1 MHHIILKYRNIL
13 GIRRTIERH
22 CPTEW
27 NELTQKQLLGVLH
40 LLSTLNDKYLFRIQ
54 VVKLLLNLNEYQYYL
69 MSTEQLIQ
77 LFEYFSWIEE
87 EIHLTNCP
95 LDCILKSYYGPPDE
109 LAGFTG
115 LEWILADDAYLRYRE
130 GDEPALDTLVA
141 VLYRPAACNAKPGTV
156 DPREE
161 FNPDLVDTRAKFIA
175 QMDHIEKIV
184 ILRFYE
190 SCRYEWEQTYNRVFS
205 GSESNAENYGWAEV
219 FLAMAENGSLGKL
232 DDVEKAPITT
242 IFLKMQIDHK
252 NYEQF
257 KLKNQLT

>member
-1 MHHIILKYRNIL
+1 MHHIVLKYRNRL

-22 CPTEW
+22 CPAEW
-27 NELTQKQLLGVLH
+27 DELTQKQLLGVLH
-40 LLSTLNDKYLFRIQ
+40 LLSTLNDKYLFRVQ
-54 VVKLLLNLNEYQYYL
+54 VVKLLLKLSWYQYYL

-77 LFEYFSWIEE
+77 LFEHFSWIEE
-87 EIHLTNCP
+87 EIHLRNCP
-95 LDCILKSYYGPPDE
+95 LPCILKSYHGPPAE
-109 LAGFTG
+109 LARFTG

-130 GDEPALDTLVA
+130 GDDLALDTLIA
-141 VLYRPAACNAKPGTV
+141 VLYRSKAANVKPGVV
-156 DPREE
+156 DIREE
-161 FNPDLVDTRAKFIA
+161 FNPDLVDTRAKFVA
-175 QMDHIEKIV
+175 KLDPIEKIA

-190 SCRYEWEQTYNRVFS
+190 SCRYEWEQTYDRVFS
-205 GSESNAENYGWAEV
+205 ASESNAEHYGWAEV

-257 KLKNQLT
+257 KSKNKLT